1 MTSRADYG
9 DALANTLAMQPRTTS
24 PFANILAMSGQ
35 TSMQTPNLKDDEL
48 LRHHYMNIA
57 ENKAVENEDG
67 SLSTVYSI
75 QVNHPGLNDGKPT
88 LIPSVWDGEIL
99 TKKDEDGNPMIRPDG
114 KWDVDED
121 AAAEKAIATGRRW
134 TTRDT
139 HEELDAWDRL
149 LHKDM
154 HSNTTREEAQN
165 KLLNWAR

>member
-88 LIPSVWDGEIL
+88 LIPSVWD
-99 TKKDEDGNPMIRPDG
+99 
-114 KWDVDED
+114 VDED

-139 HEELDAWDRL
+139 HEELEAWDRL